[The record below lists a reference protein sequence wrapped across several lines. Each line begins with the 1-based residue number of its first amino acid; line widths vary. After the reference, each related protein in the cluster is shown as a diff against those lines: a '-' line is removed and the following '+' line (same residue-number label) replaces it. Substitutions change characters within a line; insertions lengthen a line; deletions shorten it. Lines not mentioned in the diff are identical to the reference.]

1 MMSENIV
8 QTIHETLDAIK
19 DRNGLSYLNQ
29 GRLESVLIEAAKE
42 IQSLWD
48 EDNMTV
54 TVLEHTQKHDLICS
68 VKGQNNKIRVD
79 PFVGCV
85 IETDDSNF
93 MQVGDALVGKTF
105 LMSGLTIHMSIN
117 HPACYLPDEF
127 SELVE
132 EISKP
137 VTNPN
142 ARRVDE

>member
-1 MMSENIV
+1 MKIKTSGDIIEA
-8 QTIHETLDAIK
+8 IHEMLNVVK
-19 DRNGLSYLNQ
+19 DRKRLSYLGQ
-29 GRLESVLIEAAKE
+29 GRLEGVLIEASKE
-42 IQSLWD
+42 IQSLRD
-48 EDNMTV
+48 VDNMTV

-105 LMSGLTIHMSIN
+105 LMSGLTIHMSID

-132 EISKP
+132 GVS
-137 VTNPN
+137 N
-142 ARRVDE
+142 D